1 MKRVCLL
8 LLTVLLSGCA
18 TEAYRAVE
26 RECSPAAFQDY
37 PVSQVQVIQT
47 RQRVIEVATGFRN
60 CSTFKDGNQTRTIC
74 TDVTRPEFLSYQEL
88 VVIDQNEAVRKK
100 AIESC
105 AKHLCVQRYGNEACK
120 TDVLLVPVPEPV
132 LAPTTVP

>member
-1 MKRVCLL
+1 MKRVCAL

-18 TEAYRAVE
+18 TEAYREVE
-26 RECSPAAFQDY
+26 RECSPAAFRDY